1 MAVEETAAAME
12 EMDLMAAAA
21 ETATVFST
29 AAKAAPVWALRTLVI
44 SRRVQLLIIP
54 FSSVEN
60 IWFKRSTFL
69 ILNFFSNFFIQTTAP
84 TTRTM
89 TARRRQTPLLAVLV
103 VVVVELAGTC
113 NQWPAME
120 CSKVLM
126 VLLFDLSLK
135 WSTT

>member
-103 VVVVELAGTC
+103 EILPGTC

>member
-21 ETATVFST
+21 ETAMAFST

-69 ILNFFSNFFIQTTAP
+69 ILNFFFNFIIQTTAP

-103 VVVVELAGTC
+103 VMVELAGTC
-113 NQWPAME
+113 NQ
-120 CSKVLM
+120 
-126 VLLFDLSLK
+126 
-135 WSTT
+135 